1 MWGGGIKCK
10 VATRRPPQ
18 LTRYNGVHRA
28 QRVEGSVHDS
38 GVHEVCV
45 CVWGGGGGKC
55 KVATRRP
62 PQLTRYNGVH
72 RAQRVEGSV
81 HDSGV
86 HEVCVCGGGGEV
98 SVRSLHAVLHN

>member
-1 MWGGGIKCK
+1 MCVGGGGGGGKC
-10 VATRRPPQ
+10 
-18 LTRYNGVHRA
+18 
-28 QRVEGSVHDS
+28 VHDS

-45 CVWGGGGGKC
+45 CVWGGGGGGGKC

-86 HEVCVCGGGGEV
+86 HEVCVCVGGGGGGKCKV
-98 SVRSLHAVLHN
+98 ATRRWGGGGKV